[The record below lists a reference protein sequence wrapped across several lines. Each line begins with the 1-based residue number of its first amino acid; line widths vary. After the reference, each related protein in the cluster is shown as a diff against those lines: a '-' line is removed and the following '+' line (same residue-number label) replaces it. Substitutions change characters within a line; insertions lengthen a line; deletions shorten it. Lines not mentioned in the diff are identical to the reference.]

1 MNQKLNL
8 FLLSH
13 GEFSEYLC
21 KSAEL
26 IIGEIKDVYTFS
38 LKKDMSISDL
48 ILIVENKLKE
58 VNGQSVLL
66 TDMFGGTPNNVA
78 MYLKQK
84 YKCEVI
90 SGMNLPLLLELVISR
105 DNSNKDLDTLLNDCI
120 LSGKNAIN
128 RHVVI
133 DVTNDY

>member
-1 MNQKLNL
+1 MNQKLNI

-13 GEFSEYLC
+13 GEFGEYLC
-21 KSAEL
+21 RSAEL
-26 IIGEIKDVYTFS
+26 IIGEIDDIYSFS
-38 LKKDMSISDL
+38 LKKNMSISDL

-58 VNGQSVLL
+58 VNGQNILL

-120 LSGKNAIN
+120 LSGKNAIS

>member
-26 IIGEIKDVYTFS
+26 IIGEIEYVYTFS
-38 LKKDMSISDL
+38 LKKDMSISDF

-78 MYLKQK
+78 MYLKQI

-90 SGMNLPLLLELVISR
+90 SGMNLPLLLDLVISR
-105 DNSNKDLDTLLNDCI
+105 DNSNKDLDSLLNDCI
-120 LSGKNAIN
+120 LSGKNAIT
-128 RHVVI
+128 RHVVT